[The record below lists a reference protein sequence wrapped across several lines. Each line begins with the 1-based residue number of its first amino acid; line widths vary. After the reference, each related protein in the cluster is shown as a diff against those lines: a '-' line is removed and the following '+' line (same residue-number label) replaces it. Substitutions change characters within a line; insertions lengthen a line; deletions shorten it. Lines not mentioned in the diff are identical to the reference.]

1 MSLKIGNMKVSSSAF
16 SRLGR
21 IPRRNAGDG
30 ENLSPQL
37 KWSGATKNTKQFALV
52 CFDPDAPLP
61 KGFVHWVVYGIPA
74 EVTILDEG
82 QPPDILTPGVNGTG
96 KTGYYGPYP
105 PKGHGPYH
113 YYFWIYAL
121 DEALK
126 LRSGLTMYE
135 LLDGIGSHILEQS
148 RLVGVYER

>member
-1 MSLKIGNMKVSSSAF
+1 MSLKLGNMKVSSSTFAQ
-16 SRLGR
+16 LGR
-21 IPRRNAGDG
+21 IPKRNAGDG

-37 KWSGATKNTKQFALV
+37 QWSGATKKVKQFALV

-74 EVTILDEG
+74 DVTTLAEG
-82 QPPDILTPGVNGTG
+82 QRSDVFTSGLNGTG

-105 PKGHGPYH
+105 PKGHGQHH

-135 LLDGIGSHILEQS
+135 LLDAIESHVLEQS
-148 RLVGVYER
+148 RLVGLYER